1 MKRFPA
7 LASLLVV
14 SNLVVSLG
22 SSTRAENFSTVP
34 PGFTVITYAAA
45 GGNATSLAF
54 GPDTRNLSQT
64 RLYVARFSD
73 GSIVAIDDQAGV
85 GSAPMVF
92 ATGFRNPLGVLV
104 AADGTVFVADSEARR
119 NGVFGNRP
127 YGRVWRVRDTNAD
140 GVGDLKQIVLKD
152 LPNGRHNTNGMAFG
166 PLGNLYVTNGNST
179 DDGIEG
185 GDPEVEP
192 WSGSVIK
199 IDPQATDVSLTTL
212 SMPQNLIAHG
222 MRNDYD
228 IAFSPVDNS
237 KLFITT
243 NGADDARQ
251 GNGAGQIED
260 SDDLLYVTDVDD
272 RRVASRPTSR
282 FTPRIDDFGF
292 PSCLYNLQR
301 QGNLEPYDSPNAQVI
316 ATFGACPTSSV
327 PRPIGTFGLHPS
339 ADGLAF
345 QTTNAWGPEY
355 LNDLFVAEFGS
366 SFGAPAGRK
375 IVRVELDAS
384 GLVVTGQ
391 SDFHM
396 GSNPLDV
403 TFDAAG
409 NLFVADFGG
418 QIFKIVKV
426 A

>member
-1 MKRFPA
+1 VKR
-7 LASLLVV
+7 LSTWVLLLSASNVG
-14 SNLVVSLG
+14 VSLD
-22 SSTRAENFSTVP
+22 SSIRADTSVP
-34 PGFTVITYAAA
+34 PGFTVIAYGTV

-64 RLYVARFSD
+64 RLYVARFTD
-73 GSIVAIDDQAGV
+73 GNIVAIDDQAGV
-85 GSAPMVF
+85 GSAPSVF

-104 AADGTVFVADSEARR
+104 AADGAVFVADSEARR
-119 NGVFGNRP
+119 DGAFGNRP
-127 YGRVWRVRDTNAD
+127 YGRVWRVRDTDAD

-179 DDGIEG
+179 DDGVDG

-192 WSGSVIK
+192 WSGSVVK

-212 SMPQNLIAHG
+212 TQAQNLIAHG

-228 IAFSPVDNS
+228 VTFSPVDPS

-243 NGADDARQ
+243 NGVDDARR
-251 GNGAGQIED
+251 GEGVEGRES

-272 RRVASRPTSR
+272 RRRSSRPTSR
-282 FTPRIDDFGF
+282 FTPKIDDFGF
-292 PSCLYNLQR
+292 PSCLYNLER
-301 QGNLEPYDSPNAQVI
+301 QGNLEPYDSPHPDVAP
-316 ATFGACPTSSV
+316 TFGPCPTSTV
-327 PRPIGTFGLHPS
+327 PRPVATFGLHPS

-345 QTTNAWGPEY
+345 QTTNAWGQEY

-366 SFGAPAGRK
+366 SFGAAGHK
-375 IVRVELDAS
+375 VVRVELDAS
-384 GLVVTGQ
+384 GLIVTGQ
-391 SDFHM
+391 SDFHV
-396 GSNPLDV
+396 GGNPLDV